1 MFEQTDYAEH
11 LPLSKKGVDMNNAGH
26 DARVHARGRHTDAE
40 SKQRVNK
47 QEPVKR
53 DYEGYNA

>member
-1 MFEQTDYAEH
+1 
-11 LPLSKKGVDMNNAGH
+11 MNNAGH

-40 SKQRVNK
+40 FKQRVNK

-53 DYEGYNA
+53 DYEGYNAST